1 MPLLKKPV
9 ILAAA
14 FGSIVL
20 GALPVHSAE
29 RFRPPSEVLREPANV
44 LAVAMA
50 AEIVGP
56 ARIRFEVVELLSDE
70 RAEKLA
76 EVSRDQQTTQVGPSP
91 DAENADQSWNVGMS
105 PRAAAEVMLGG
116 TYIIGTSRY
125 LRGRF
130 PLPKWRLDPEGYRL
144 VELPVVGEAIFGFS
158 AHLEF
163 LLTTTPEV
171 YEESPREVL
180 GHISP
185 LLWGESNAA
194 RRCAVLE
201 FYFHPRLGGKLQKEE
216 IVRLRSTIEDE
227 AEDPV
232 IRDYLLQIAA
242 MFPARGEP
250 DWVANSCRTVLRRA
264 PLKVQLGS
272 AVASFQHTTLRTL
285 KGRGNSGDLDLAARL
300 LRSASPGVTLSAL
313 QTMETLDPKGAIE
326 EARAALS
333 VAGLPEQ
340 SRRYIE
346 SFLKRAE
353 NNSGQN
359 KKD

>member
-20 GALPVHSAE
+20 GALPVHPAE

-105 PRAAAEVMLGG
+105 PKTAAEVRLGG
-116 TYIIGTSRY
+116 TYIIGISRY

-163 LLTTTPEV
+163 LLTTTPGSMRNRRERSWGIFPRCLGASRTPPV
-171 YEESPREVL
+171 DAPSSRSPSTP
-180 GHISP
+180 G
-185 LLWGESNAA
+185 WAA
-194 RRCAVLE
+194 NCRR
-201 FYFHPRLGGKLQKEE
+201 K
-216 IVRLRSTIEDE
+216 RS
-227 AEDPV
+227 
-232 IRDYLLQIAA
+232 
-242 MFPARGEP
+242 
-250 DWVANSCRTVLRRA
+250 
-264 PLKVQLGS
+264 S
-272 AVASFQHTTLRTL
+272 AC
-285 KGRGNSGDLDLAARL
+285 GR
-300 LRSASPGVTLSAL
+300 
-313 QTMETLDPKGAIE
+313 
-326 EARAALS
+326 
-333 VAGLPEQ
+333 
-340 SRRYIE
+340 
-346 SFLKRAE
+346 
-353 NNSGQN
+353 
-359 KKD
+359 

>member
-1 MPLLKKPV
+1 M
-9 ILAAA
+9 
-14 FGSIVL
+14 
-20 GALPVHSAE
+20 
-29 RFRPPSEVLREPANV
+29 
-44 LAVAMA
+44 
-50 AEIVGP
+50 
-56 ARIRFEVVELLSDE
+56 
-70 RAEKLA
+70 
-76 EVSRDQQTTQVGPSP
+76 
-91 DAENADQSWNVGMS
+91 
-105 PRAAAEVMLGG
+105 
-116 TYIIGTSRY
+116 
-125 LRGRF
+125 
-130 PLPKWRLDPEGYRL
+130 
-144 VELPVVGEAIFGFS
+144 
-158 AHLEF
+158 
-163 LLTTTPEV
+163 
-171 YEESPREVL
+171 
-180 GHISP
+180 
-185 LLWGESNAA
+185 
-194 RRCAVLE
+194 
-201 FYFHPRLGGKLQKEE
+201 
-216 IVRLRSTIEDE
+216 IEDE

-232 IRDYLLQIAA
+232 IRDYLLQTAA

-285 KGRGNSGDLDLAARL
+285 KERGNSGDLDLAARL

-326 EARAALS
+326 EARAAFS